1 MQAKSCSED
10 RAQKLCVRRKPD
22 TDSASD
28 CNCAGMGNVRA
39 WKLCGHIWLGIVRAA
54 KMCLHNSPARTISSQ
69 NVPAHFAC
77 SHNSHV
83 RTISSQNVPAQFACS
98 HNSYARTIS
107 SQNVPAHF
115 ACSHNSHARTMCAAK
130 MCLLDSPAC
139 TIHARTIP
147 MLAHCSR
154 GKRSR
159 LRRYSRRMALLFN
172 ATQLVDSLIPVP
184 FRTLALLHSYSSTST
199 LCLYRLTHLVS
210 ELG

>member
-77 SHNSHV
+77 SHNSL
-83 RTISSQNVPAQFACS
+83 SAQF
-98 HNSYARTIS
+98 
-107 SQNVPAHF
+107 P
-115 ACSHNSHARTMCAAK
+115 AK
-130 MCLLDSPAC
+130 MCLHNSP
-139 TIHARTIP
+139 ARTIP
-147 MLAHCSR
+147 MPAQFPAKMCPHTSPARTIPMPAQCALPKCACSIRLLAQFMRVQFPCSHIAR
-154 GKRSR
+154 GESAVGSDVTRGGWHFC
-159 LRRYSRRMALLFN
+159 L
-172 ATQLVDSLIPVP
+172 TQ
-184 FRTLALLHSYSSTST
+184 HNW
-199 LCLYRLTHLVS
+199 
-210 ELG
+210 